1 MTNFAVSP
9 VHGNKVRFY
18 FPTWEIDCKIYE
30 GSRTKRGEMDQTQ
43 KHERLLRRRANRLG
57 LKLYKSR
64 NRPPVPD
71 AGRYGLFNE
80 AAGAWHVGVAC
91 LFTLD
96 DIDSILSME
105 ERGEKV
111 RSPRIV

>member
-1 MTNFAVSP
+1 
-9 VHGNKVRFY
+9 
-18 FPTWEIDCKIYE
+18 
-30 GSRTKRGEMDQTQ
+30 MDQTQ
-43 KHERLLRRRANRLG
+43 KYERLLRQRAKRLG

-80 AAGAWHVGVAC
+80 VVGAWHVGVAC

-96 DIDSILSME
+96 DIDRILSME
-105 ERGEKV
+105 ERGEEV
-111 RSPRIV
+111 RIPPIV